1 LIPPGKYA
9 NTIQQGQYKQATLL
23 DLNKY
28 LLLEEAIDEV
38 DENLVLEPKE
48 LSDPLVNPGLHH
60 VHLDLGISTYHQ
72 HKQLMCVYISCLKV
86 KTPKKLVKGNIRH
99 LN

>member
-1 LIPPGKYA
+1 LIPPEKYA
-9 NTIQQGQYKQATLL
+9 NIIQQGQYKQATLL

-48 LSDPLVNPGLHH
+48 LSDPLGNPGLHH
-60 VHLDLGISTYHQ
+60 VHLDL
-72 HKQLMCVYISCLKV
+72 
-86 KTPKKLVKGNIRH
+86 
-99 LN
+99 

>member
-1 LIPPGKYA
+1 
-9 NTIQQGQYKQATLL
+9 LL

-60 VHLDLGISTYHQ
+60 VHLDL
-72 HKQLMCVYISCLKV
+72 
-86 KTPKKLVKGNIRH
+86 
-99 LN
+99 